1 MCDEDDYSWKH
12 CTEMLKILIAGTVAS
27 PRVKKLWSHISNSLH
42 QESPYA
48 TVSTVI
54 AHLPELQQEDPM
66 ARTVRKELATPN
78 VNVYSGQSG
87 EPWSE
92 VEGVLHY
99 DGKPYIPE
107 TLRTDL
113 LERNHDD
120 PLAGHFGV
128 EKTLELLTRKYYWPK
143 MRVDVEKYV
152 QGCDI
157 CMSSKAQRHKPYGSL
172 QSLPVPTHKWKDLS
186 MDFVTGL
193 PKSKDWRGVEY
204 DSILVIIDRLTK
216 MVHYEPVLTTLDAE
230 QLAEVLIEAVIK
242 YHGLPDSIVTDRGS
256 LFTSKFWSSLC
267 YYLNVKRR
275 LSTAFH
281 PQTDGQIERQNNT
294 MKAYLRAYCRFE

>member
-1 MCDEDDYSWKH
+1 
-12 CTEMLKILIAGTVAS
+12 MLKILIASTVATS
-27 PRVKKLWSHISNSLH
+27 NVKKLWSQISDSLF

-48 TVSTVI
+48 TIGTVI
-54 AHLPELQQEDPM
+54 AHLPELQQGDPM
-66 ARTVRKELATPN
+66 ARTVRTELATPN

-107 TLRTDL
+107 TLRADL

-120 PLAGHFGV
+120 PLAGHFGI
-128 EKTLELLTRKYYWPK
+128 EKTLELLTCKYYWPK
-143 MRVDVEKYV
+143 IRSDVEKYV

-157 CMSSKAQRHKPYGSL
+157 CMSCKAQRHKAYGNL
-172 QSLPVPTHKWKDLS
+172 QTLPIPTHKWKDLS

-204 DSILVIIDRLTK
+204 DSILVIVD
-216 MVHYEPVLTTLDAE
+216 
-230 QLAEVLIEAVIK
+230 
-242 YHGLPDSIVTDRGS
+242 
-256 LFTSKFWSSLC
+256 
-267 YYLNVKRR
+267 
-275 LSTAFH
+275 
-281 PQTDGQIERQNNT
+281 
-294 MKAYLRAYCRFE
+294 